1 MKNNKLFIFGLFSL
15 VFILAGCSDNS
26 NGEEDSASGDDY
38 PSEDLTV
45 VVPFG
50 AGGGTDLYIREIM
63 DIMKEEEIY
72 TENIT
77 VENREGG
84 SGATGYSYLNGKSGN
99 PYFVGPTAASFFATP
114 LVSEAGYNV
123 EDFTPIALM
132 GADDLFLMV
141 NSSSEIETL
150 DDFIQTAKSRTMR
163 IGGVGQVSD
172 ERIVPEQFSEAA
184 NFDFEYVPFQGAG
197 ELTSALTSDSLDAIV
212 GNPTRSMGQ
221 IESDMF
227 RPLAFSGL
235 ERYHELEDVPTF
247 IEEGYDV
254 NISQP
259 RGVILPGDIDE
270 DTRQWWIDAMR
281 EVSET
286 ERWQEFVE
294 NNGMSNQFLF
304 GDDFE
309 EFMNETNQT
318 FTDAVEEFQD

>member
-1 MKNNKLFIFGLFSL
+1 MKKFSMMIITMLILFI
-15 VFILAGCSDNS
+15 IGCS
-26 NGEEDSASGDDY
+26 NGEAESSDNAGEY

-45 VVPFG
+45 IVPFG

-72 TENIT
+72 SGNIM

-84 SGATGYSYLNGKSGN
+84 SGATGYSYLNKKSED
-99 PYFVGPTAASFFATP
+99 PYFVGPTAASFFTTP

-141 NSSSEIETL
+141 NFDSDIESL
-150 DDFIQTAKSRTMR
+150 DDFIETAKNETVR

-172 ERIVPEQFSEAA
+172 ERIVPEQLAEEAG
-184 NFDFEYVPFQGAG
+184 FEFEYVPFQGAG
-197 ELTSALTSDSLDAIV
+197 ELTSALTSNSLDAIV

-235 ERYHELEDVPTF
+235 ERYEELDNVPTF
-247 IEEGYDV
+247 IEEGYEV

-259 RGVILPGDIDE
+259 RGIILPPEVDE
-270 DTRQWWIDAMR
+270 DVKAWWVEAMKQ
-281 EVSET
+281 VAET
-286 ERWQEFVE
+286 ERWQDFVK
-294 NNGMSNQFLF
+294 NNGMSDYVLF
-304 GDDFE
+304 GEDFE
-309 EFMNETNQT
+309 EYINETNQT
-318 FTDAVEEFQD
+318 FTEAVDKFSE

>member
-1 MKNNKLFIFGLFSL
+1 MIGLLSL
-15 VFILAGCSDNS
+15 VLVLAGCSDNS
-26 NGEEDSASGDDY
+26 EGDSEAAESY
-38 PSEDLTV
+38 PNESLTV

-63 DIMKEEEIY
+63 DIMKEEDIY
-72 TENIT
+72 PENIT

-84 SGATGYSYLNGKSGN
+84 SGATGYSYLNSKTGD
-99 PYFVGPTAASFFATP
+99 PYFLGPTAASFFTTP
-114 LVSEAGYNV
+114 LVSESGYNV

-141 NSSSEIETL
+141 NSNSDIETL
-150 DDFIQTAKSRTMR
+150 DDFIKTAKNETLR

-172 ERIVPEQFSEAA
+172 ERIVPDQFAEAA
-184 NFDFEYVPFQGAG
+184 GFEFEYVPFQGAG

-235 ERYHELEDVPTF
+235 ERYAGLDDVPTF

-259 RGVILPGDIDE
+259 RGVILPGEIDDE
-270 DTRQWWIDAMR
+270 VRDWWIDAMQQ
-281 EVSET
+281 VSET
-286 ERWQEFVE
+286 ERWQQFVSD
-294 NNGMSNQFLF
+294 NGMSAYFLF
-304 GDDFE
+304 GEDFE

-318 FTDAVEEFQD
+318 FTDAVEEVQE

>member
-1 MKNNKLFIFGLFSL
+1 MKNYKIFMVGLLSL
-15 VFILAGCSDNS
+15 VLVLAGCSES
-26 NGEEDSASGDDY
+26 SEGDSEAATEGY
-38 PSEDLTV
+38 PNENLTV

-63 DIMKEEEIY
+63 DIMKEENIY
-72 TENIT
+72 PENIT

-84 SGATGYSYLNGKSGN
+84 SGATGYSYLNSKAGD
-99 PYFVGPTAASFFATP
+99 PYFLGPTAASFFTTP
-114 LVSEAGYNV
+114 LVSESGYNV

-141 NSSSEIETL
+141 NSNSDIETL
-150 DDFIQTAKSRTMR
+150 DDFIKTAQNETLR

-172 ERIVPEQFSEAA
+172 ERIVPDQFAEAA
-184 NFDFEYVPFQGAG
+184 GFEFEYVPFQGAG

-235 ERYHELEDVPTF
+235 ERYEGLEDVPTF

-259 RGVILPGDIDE
+259 RGVILPGEVDDE
-270 DTRQWWIDAMR
+270 VREWWIDAMQQ
-281 EVSET
+281 VAET
-286 ERWQEFVE
+286 ERWQQYVSD
-294 NNGMSNQFLF
+294 NGMSDYFLF
-304 GDDFE
+304 GEDFG

-318 FTDAVEEFQD
+318 FTKAVEEVQE

>member
-1 MKNNKLFIFGLFSL
+1 MKNYKIFIVGLLSL
-15 VFILAGCSDNS
+15 ALVLAGCSDS
-26 NGEEDSASGDDY
+26 SGGDSEATADGY
-38 PSEDLTV
+38 PNENLTV

-63 DIMKEEEIY
+63 DIMKEEDIY
-72 TENIT
+72 PENIT

-84 SGATGYSYLNGKSGN
+84 SGATGYSYLNSKTGDS
-99 PYFVGPTAASFFATP
+99 YFLGPTAASFFTTP
-114 LVSEAGYNV
+114 LVSESGYNV

-141 NSSSEIETL
+141 NSNSDIETL
-150 DDFIQTAKSRTMR
+150 DDFIETAQNETLR

-172 ERIVPEQFSEAA
+172 ERIVPDQFAEAA
-184 NFDFEYVPFQGAG
+184 GFEFEYVPFQGAG

-235 ERYHELEDVPTF
+235 ERYAGLEDVPTF

-259 RGVILPGDIDE
+259 RGVILPGEVDDE
-270 DTRQWWIDAMR
+270 VRDWWIDAMQQ
-281 EVSET
+281 VSET
-286 ERWQEFVE
+286 ERWQQYVSD
-294 NNGMSNQFLF
+294 NGMSDYFLF
-304 GDDFE
+304 GEDFE

-318 FTDAVEEFQD
+318 FTDAVEGVQE

>member
-1 MKNNKLFIFGLFSL
+1 MIGLLSL
-15 VFILAGCSDNS
+15 VLVLAGCSDNS
-26 NGEEDSASGDDY
+26 EGDSEAAESY
-38 PSEDLTV
+38 PNESLTV

-63 DIMKEEEIY
+63 DIMKEEDIY
-72 TENIT
+72 PENIT

-84 SGATGYSYLNGKSGN
+84 SGATGYSYLNSKTGD
-99 PYFVGPTAASFFATP
+99 PYFLGPTAASFFTTP
-114 LVSEAGYNV
+114 LVSESGYNV

-141 NSSSEIETL
+141 NSNSDIETL
-150 DDFIQTAKSRTMR
+150 DDFIKTAKNETLR

-172 ERIVPEQFSEAA
+172 ERIVPDQFAEAA
-184 NFDFEYVPFQGAG
+184 GFEFEYVPFQGAG

-235 ERYHELEDVPTF
+235 ERYAGLDDVPTF

-259 RGVILPGDIDE
+259 RGVILPGEIDDE
-270 DTRQWWIDAMR
+270 VRDWWIDAMHQ
-281 EVSET
+281 VSET
-286 ERWQEFVE
+286 ERWQQFVSD
-294 NNGMSNQFLF
+294 NGMSDYFLF
-304 GDDFE
+304 GEDFE

-318 FTDAVEEFQD
+318 FTDAVEEAQE

>member
-1 MKNNKLFIFGLFSL
+1 MVGLFSL
-15 VFILAGCSDNS
+15 VLFLAGCGASS
-26 NGEEDSASGDDY
+26 EGDSESADGY
-38 PSEDLTV
+38 PSENLTV
-45 VVPFG
+45 IVPFG

-63 DIMKEEEIY
+63 DIMKEEDIY
-72 TENIT
+72 PENIT

-84 SGATGYSYLNGKSGN
+84 SGATGYSYLNSKADD
-99 PYFVGPTAASFFATP
+99 PYFIGPTAASFFTTP
-114 LVSEAGYNV
+114 LVSESGYNV

-141 NSSSEIETL
+141 NSNSDIETL
-150 DDFIQTAKSRTMR
+150 DEFIETAKNETLR

-172 ERIVPEQFSEAA
+172 ERIVPDQFAEAA
-184 NFDFEYVPFQGAG
+184 GFEFEYVPFQGAG

-235 ERYHELEDVPTF
+235 ERYEGLDDVPTF
-247 IEEGYDV
+247 IEEGYEV

-259 RGVILPGDIDE
+259 RGVILPGEVDDE
-270 DTRQWWIDAMR
+270 VRDWWIDAMQK
-281 EVSET
+281 VSET
-286 ERWQEFVE
+286 ERWQQYVSD
-294 NNGMSNQFLF
+294 NGMSDYFLF
-304 GDDFE
+304 GEDFA

-318 FTDAVEEFQD
+318 FTDAVEEVQE

>member
-1 MKNNKLFIFGLFSL
+1 MIGLLSL
-15 VFILAGCSDNS
+15 VLVLAGCSDNS
-26 NGEEDSASGDDY
+26 EGDSEAAESY
-38 PSEDLTV
+38 PNESLTV

-63 DIMKEEEIY
+63 DIMKEEDIY
-72 TENIT
+72 PENIT

-84 SGATGYSYLNGKSGN
+84 SGATGYSYLNSKTGD
-99 PYFVGPTAASFFATP
+99 PYFLGPTAASFFTTP
-114 LVSEAGYNV
+114 LVSESGYNV

-141 NSSSEIETL
+141 NSNSDIETL
-150 DDFIQTAKSRTMR
+150 DDFIETAKNETLR

-172 ERIVPEQFSEAA
+172 ERIVPDQFAEAA
-184 NFDFEYVPFQGAG
+184 GFEFEYVPFQGAG

-235 ERYHELEDVPTF
+235 ERYAGLDDVPTF

-259 RGVILPGDIDE
+259 RGVILPGEIDDE
-270 DTRQWWIDAMR
+270 VRDWWIDAMQQ
-281 EVSET
+281 VSET
-286 ERWQEFVE
+286 ERWQQYVSD
-294 NNGMSNQFLF
+294 NGMSDYFLF
-304 GDDFE
+304 GEDFE

-318 FTDAVEEFQD
+318 FTEAVEEVQE

>member
-1 MKNNKLFIFGLFSL
+1 MIGLLSL
-15 VFILAGCSDNS
+15 VLVLAGCSDNS
-26 NGEEDSASGDDY
+26 EGDSEAAESY
-38 PSEDLTV
+38 PNESLTV

-63 DIMKEEEIY
+63 DIMKEEDIY
-72 TENIT
+72 PENIT

-84 SGATGYSYLNGKSGN
+84 SGATGYSYLNSKTGD
-99 PYFVGPTAASFFATP
+99 PYFLGPTAASFFTTP
-114 LVSEAGYNV
+114 LVSESGYNV

-141 NSSSEIETL
+141 NSNSDIETL
-150 DDFIQTAKSRTMR
+150 DDFIKTAKNETLR

-172 ERIVPEQFSEAA
+172 ERIVPDQFAEAA
-184 NFDFEYVPFQGAG
+184 GFEFEYVPFQGAG

-235 ERYHELEDVPTF
+235 ERYAGLDDVPTF

-259 RGVILPGDIDE
+259 RGVILPGEIDDE
-270 DTRQWWIDAMR
+270 VRDWWIDAMQQ
-281 EVSET
+281 VSET
-286 ERWQEFVE
+286 ERWQQFVSD
-294 NNGMSNQFLF
+294 NGMSDYFLF
-304 GDDFE
+304 GEDFE

-318 FTDAVEEFQD
+318 FTDAVEEAQE

>member
-1 MKNNKLFIFGLFSL
+1 MVGLLSL
-15 VFILAGCSDNS
+15 VLVLAGCSDS
-26 NGEEDSASGDDY
+26 SVGDSEATSEGY
-38 PSEDLTV
+38 PNESLTV

-84 SGATGYSYLNGKSGN
+84 SGATGYSYLNSKAGD
-99 PYFVGPTAASFFATP
+99 PYFLGPTAASFFTTP
-114 LVSEAGYNV
+114 LVSESGYNV

-141 NSSSEIETL
+141 NSNSDIENLDEFIEKAKSETL
-150 DDFIQTAKSRTMR
+150 R

-172 ERIVPEQFSEAA
+172 ERIVPDQFAEAA
-184 NFDFEYVPFQGAG
+184 GFEFEYVPFQGAG

-235 ERYHELEDVPTF
+235 ERYAGLEDVPTF

-259 RGVILPGDIDE
+259 RGVILPGDVDDE
-270 DTRQWWIDAMR
+270 VRDWWIDAMQQ
-281 EVSET
+281 VSET
-286 ERWQEFVE
+286 ERWQQYVAD
-294 NNGMSNQFLF
+294 NGMSDYFLF
-304 GDDFE
+304 GEDFE

-318 FTDAVEEFQD
+318 FTEAVEQMQE

>member
-1 MKNNKLFIFGLFSL
+1 MIGLLSL
-15 VFILAGCSDNS
+15 VLVLAGCSDNS
-26 NGEEDSASGDDY
+26 EGDSEAAADGY
-38 PSEDLTV
+38 PNESLTV

-63 DIMKEEEIY
+63 DIMKEEDIY
-72 TENIT
+72 QENIT

-84 SGATGYSYLNGKSGN
+84 SGATGYSYLNSKAGD
-99 PYFVGPTAASFFATP
+99 PYFLGPTAASFFTTP

-141 NSSSEIETL
+141 NSNSDIETL
-150 DDFIQTAKSRTMR
+150 EDFIETAQNETLR

-172 ERIVPEQFSEAA
+172 ERIVPDQFAEAA
-184 NFDFEYVPFQGAG
+184 GFEFEYVPFQGAG

-235 ERYHELEDVPTF
+235 ERYAGLEDVPTF
-247 IEEGYDV
+247 IEEGYEV

-259 RGVILPGDIDE
+259 RGVVLPGEIDDE
-270 DTRQWWIDAMR
+270 VKDWWVDAMQQ
-281 EVSET
+281 VSET
-286 ERWQEFVE
+286 ERWQQYVSD
-294 NNGMSNQFLF
+294 NGMSDYFLF
-304 GDDFE
+304 GEDFE

-318 FTDAVEEFQD
+318 FTDAVNEMQE

>member
-1 MKNNKLFIFGLFSL
+1 MKKFSLIITTILILFI
-15 VFILAGCSDNS
+15 VGCSNS
-26 NGEEDSASGDDY
+26 GSESSDNGEEY

-72 TENIT
+72 SGNIM

-84 SGATGYSYLNGKSGN
+84 SGATGYSYLNKKSGD
-99 PYFVGPTAASFFATP
+99 PYFVGPTAASFFTTP

-141 NSSSEIETL
+141 NSNSDIKTL
-150 DDFIQTAKSRTMR
+150 DDFIDTAKNETVR

-172 ERIVPEQFSEAA
+172 ERIVPEQFAEEAG
-184 NFDFEYVPFQGAG
+184 FEFEYVPFQGAG
-197 ELTSALTSDSLDAIV
+197 ELTSALTSNSLDAIV

-235 ERYHELEDVPTF
+235 ERYEGLDDVPTF
-247 IEEGYDV
+247 IEEGYEV

-259 RGVILPGDIDE
+259 RGIILPAEVDE
-270 DTRQWWIDAMR
+270 DVKAWWVDAMKQ
-281 EVSET
+281 VAET
-286 ERWQEFVE
+286 ERWKDFVK
-294 NNGMSNQFLF
+294 NNGMSDYVLF
-304 GDDFE
+304 GEDFE
-309 EFMNETNQT
+309 EYINETNQT
-318 FTDAVEEFQD
+318 FTEAVDEFSE